1 MTVKKIRNTVQAW
14 DERKLGAEVEFV
26 GVADAS
32 HEYALQEALELQ
44 AISIRL
50 PKDLVR
56 NYKLLADFHGIGYQP
71 LMRDVLQRFV
81 APELKHILETRH
93 KAAKAMEKPALIP
106 RRKAA

>member
-1 MTVKKIRNTVQAW
+1 MTTRKIEDTDQAW
-14 DERKLGAEVEFV
+14 DERKLGAEAEFV
-26 GVADAS
+26 GVAAIS
-32 HEYALQEALELQ
+32 HEEALQEALELQ

-56 NYKLLADFHGIGYQP
+56 NYKLIAEFHGIGYQP

-81 APELKHILETRH
+81 APELKLILETQH
-93 KAAKAMEKPALIP
+93 KAAKAMEKSALIP